1 MLPKQSLQS
10 KPPLSQKPVEV
21 MLEPEVEELSD
32 PVEGAGLSVLDDG
45 VVPLELDPDEEQL
58 SIPDVLSPGK

>member
-1 MLPKQSLQS
+1 MLPKQILQS

-32 PVEGAGLSVLDDG
+32 PVEGAGLSVHDDG

-58 SIPDVLSPGK
+58 SIPDVLSPGT

>member
-1 MLPKQSLQS
+1 M
-10 KPPLSQKPVEV
+10 
-21 MLEPEVEELSD
+21 EELSD

-58 SIPDVLSPGK
+58 SIPDVLSPGT